1 MILVTG
7 ATGTNGTEI
16 LKRLAATADVQVRA
30 MVRNLDHASAI
41 ALPDVE
47 VVEGDFDRPETL
59 LAALAG
65 VERAFL
71 LTSSSERAESQQIA
85 FIDAARQS
93 GVAHIVKLSQ
103 FVADVNAPGRFQRYH
118 AVVEAALQASG
129 LAYTILRP
137 NLYMQGL
144 LNFRSTIATQNAFYV
159 AAGDAKVSMVDVR
172 DNADVAVAAL
182 TEDRHEGKIY
192 DLTGPQ
198 ALTHA
203 EMAEGLS
210 EALGRQV
217 MFIDIP
223 PEAMRDALPG
233 LGFPEWQAD
242 GLVEDYAH
250 YRRGEAEAVTS
261 GVRDATGKA
270 PRSFEEFTRDYAA
283 EFS

>member
-1 MILVTG
+1 MILITG
-7 ATGTNGTEI
+7 ATGNNGTEV
-16 LKRLAATADVQVRA
+16 LKRLPTADVQVRA
-30 MVRNLDHASAI
+30 MVRNRERAGAI
-41 ALPDVE
+41 AAAHVE

-71 LTSSSERAESQQIA
+71 LTHSSERAQAQQIA
-85 FIDAARQS
+85 FVDAARQS
-93 GVAHIVKLSQ
+93 GVAHVVKLSQ
-103 FVADVNAPGRFQRYH
+103 FAADANAPDRFRRYH

-144 LNFRSTIATQNAFYV
+144 LNFRSTIATQNAFYA

-182 TEDRHEGKIY
+182 TEPGHEGKIY

-203 EMAEGLS
+203 EMAEVLS

-217 MFIDIP
+217 AFIDIP
-223 PEAMRDALPG
+223 PEAMRDAF
-233 LGFPEWQAD
+233 LGFGVPEWQED

-261 GVRDATGKA
+261 GVQDAIGKA
-270 PRSFEEFTRDYAA
+270 PRSFEEFARDYAPM
-283 EFS
+283 FS